1 MRGAPTTR
9 RLAVTAVKAGGGVGL
24 AGASM
29 YGLLRAEVLL
39 ARYRIGV
46 LDIAVPDPSGIYAA
60 PRRDSVEPDH
70 RRAHRPL
77 RLLVIGDSAA
87 AGYGARDPDDT
98 YGAFLASGLAERI
111 GRPVDLRCHAVVG
124 AETTDLLTQIDQA
137 DLTGIEA
144 TAVIIG
150 VNDVTHGVRTGTAV
164 QSLRAVL
171 ERLRANG
178 SAVIVG
184 TCPDLGTVRPI
195 PQPLRQLARQRSR
208 RLAEAQALA
217 TVEAGGTAV
226 ALCSLLGPEFAAA
239 PAELFGPDRY
249 HPSPRGY
256 RRCAEAMLP
265 ELVALLTD
273 AEEVS
278 DAGPSTLSA

>member
-9 RLAVTAVKAGGGVGL
+9 RLAVTVVKAGGGVGL
-24 AGASM
+24 ASASM
-29 YGLLRAEVLL
+29 YGLLRAEAIL

-46 LDIAVPDPSGIYAA
+46 LDIAVPDPSGMYAA
-60 PRRDSVEPDH
+60 PRDGSETDDG
-70 RRAHRPL
+70 RAHRPL

-98 YGAFLASGLAERI
+98 YGAFLASGLAERT

-124 AETTDLLTQIDQA
+124 AETTDLVTQIDQA
-137 DLTGIEA
+137 DLTGVEA
-144 TAVIIG
+144 TAVLIG

-164 QSLRAVL
+164 SSLRAVL
-171 ERLRANG
+171 ERLRAHG
-178 SAVIVG
+178 SAVVVG

-195 PQPLRQLARQRSR
+195 PQPLRHFARQRSR

-217 TVEAGGTAV
+217 TLEAGGTAV
-226 ALCSLLGPEFAAA
+226 ALGSLLGPEFAAA

-265 ELVALLTD
+265 ELVALLLTD
-273 AEEVS
+273 A
-278 DAGPSTLSA
+278 DDRADPGPLTLSA

>member
-1 MRGAPTTR
+1 MRGSPSTR

-29 YGLLRAEVLL
+29 YGLLRAEAVL

-60 PRRDSVEPDH
+60 PHRDGTGQDH
-70 RRAHRPL
+70 RRTHRPF

-98 YGAFLASGLAERI
+98 YGAFLASGLADRT

-124 AETTDLLTQIDQA
+124 AETIDLLTQIDQA
-137 DLTGIEA
+137 DLTGVDA

-164 QSLRAVL
+164 QSLREVL
-171 ERLRANG
+171 ERLRAHG

-195 PQPLRQLARQRSR
+195 LQPLRQLARQRSR

-217 TVEAGGTAV
+217 TVQAGGTAV
-226 ALCSLLGPEFAAA
+226 ALGSLLGPEFAAA

-256 RRCAEAMLP
+256 LRCAEAMLP
-265 ELVALLTD
+265 ELVALLAD
-273 AEEVS
+273 AD
-278 DAGPSTLSA
+278 DAAEPGLSTLSA

>member
-1 MRGAPTTR
+1 MRGAPTTH

-60 PRRDSVEPDH
+60 PRHDGTQWEH
-70 RRAHRPL
+70 GRAHRPL

-98 YGAFLASGLAERI
+98 YGAFLASGLAERT

-137 DLTGIEA
+137 DLTRVEA
-144 TAVIIG
+144 TALIVG
-150 VNDVTHGVRTGTAV
+150 VNDVTHGVRTGAAV
-164 QSLRAVL
+164 QSLREVL
-171 ERLRANG
+171 ERLRAHG

-226 ALCSLLGPEFAAA
+226 ALGSLLGPEFAAA

-273 AEEVS
+273 AEDVS
-278 DAGPSTLSA
+278 EPGPSTLSA